1 LAKKFSPIVDLVTI
15 CILPVRNFNPTQ
27 MVLRVRLGVVLYSQI
42 LPRLFQKFDGTTFE
56 ELLMVGHVS
65 LL

>member
-1 LAKKFSPIVDLVTI
+1 
-15 CILPVRNFNPTQ
+15 

-42 LPRLFQKFDGTTFE
+42 LPRLFQEFDGTTFG

-65 LL
+65 LLWFNL

>member
-1 LAKKFSPIVDLVTI
+1 MVWSRKFLQLWIGHNLYVTK
-15 CILPVRNFNPTQ
+15 NFNPTQ

-42 LPRLFQKFDGTTFE
+42 LPRLFQEFDGTISE